1 MTPEFS
7 RPERLDAIGAG
18 DRAVH
23 IIADADERAALARR
37 FDLIAVDRDRKSVV

>member
-23 IIADADERAALARR
+23 IHAE
-37 FDLIAVDRDRKSVV
+37 DRKSVV